1 MSLRYLFFAYLSI
14 GIFFSGAKHSFATDS
29 STVFIFDI
37 SEEIAEPVWH
47 NLKIAQEQA
56 RAVHASVFII
66 NLNTYGGGV
75 EMADSIR
82 TSILRSE
89 IPVFVLVNNN
99 AASAGALISIAC
111 SKIYMTPGATI
122 GAATV
127 VTQNGE
133 PAIDKYQSYFRSK
146 MRATAEVSGRDPDI
160 AEAMVDQDIEI
171 EGITKKG
178 KLLTFTVTE
187 AIQHNYCD
195 GEVKDIDQLLLET
208 GLSNAQITHYEP
220 TTVNILIS
228 LLINPAV
235 SGVLIMIM
243 LGGIYFELQSPG
255 IGFPIAAAAL
265 AALLFFAP
273 LYLQGMAENWE
284 IIIFGVGILLLAA
297 EILVIPGT
305 GIAGILGFIFVI
317 TGLTLSMIENVQFDF
332 SGVSLS
338 GIYASFSVVIF
349 SMLVSIILMFTLL
362 PKLLDSGRMGQFVL
376 EAAQNTSDGFIG
388 VENNLSTHVG
398 KNGTVS
404 SDLRPSGKVLI
415 NDIPMDASSLGGY
428 IEKGIPIIV
437 VGTEGPQL
445 IVKKIT

>member
-1 MSLRYLFFAYLSI
+1 MSFKHLINICVLI
-14 GIFFSGAKHSFATDS
+14 GIVFGYTNNSFATDS
-29 STVFIFDI
+29 NTVFVFQIAD
-37 SEEIAEPVWH
+37 EIAEPIWH
-47 NLKIAQEQA
+47 NLQIAEEQA
-56 RAVHASVFII
+56 KEAGATTFII
-66 NLNTYGGGV
+66 NLNTYGGGII
-75 EMADSIR
+75 MADSIR
-82 TSILRSE
+82 TSILRSD
-89 IPVFVLVNNN
+89 IPVYVLINNN

-111 SKIYMTPGATI
+111 SKIFMTPGSTI

-127 VTQNGE
+127 VTQAGE

-146 MRATAEVSGRDPDI
+146 MRATAEVTGRDPDI

-187 AIQHNYCD
+187 AIRNGYCD
-195 GEVKDIDQLLLET
+195 GEVKDLQELLSKVH
-208 GLSNAQITHYEP
+208 LSDAKIIHYQP
-220 TTVNILIS
+220 TPVNLLIS

-255 IGFPIAAAAL
+255 IGFPIAASGIAAL
-265 AALLFFAP
+265 IFFAP
-273 LYLQGMAENWE
+273 HYLQGMAENWE
-284 IIIFGVGILLLAA
+284 IILFVVGVLLLAA

-332 SGVSLS
+332 SRVSLT
-338 GIYASFSVVIF
+338 GIYTSFSVVIF
-349 SMLVSIILMFTLL
+349 SMLVSTILMFILL
-362 PKLLDSGRMGQFVL
+362 PKLLESGRMGVMVL
-376 EAAQNTSDGFIG
+376 KAQQNIQDGFIG
-388 VENNLSTHVG
+388 VETNLNQFIG
-398 KNGTVS
+398 QYGTVA

-415 NDIPMDASSLGGY
+415 NNIPMDASSLGAY

-445 IVKKIT
+445 IVKKHT